1 MLLAPKPGA
10 MGSAVSGRR
19 ERATLS
25 YLCWLYMQCKLKG
38 AEKLP
43 SRFALSIFKMLVQFH
58 PPRVLIAKHSHVP
71 LLHFF
76 TSSLYVIFLSFL
88 SGVKQNRVFQATLKL
103 LFKQKLFWQFAS
115 GAWIKSGTGPGVS
128 PHQEPS
134 GFMPDGRKGRVATIL
149 PWLCRGLVAAGM
161 AQHHPAAL
169 GLPPGSARG
178 REGRAV
184 QVPSSPPGSAK
195 DTKCY
200 FCVYRAVCMCSCVP
214 PVFSLIFIF

>member
-19 ERATLS
+19 ESATSS

-38 AEKLP
+38 AEELP
-43 SRFALSIFKMLVQFH
+43 SRFALSIFKILVQFH
-58 PPRVLIAKHSHVP
+58 PPQVLIAKHSHVP

-88 SGVKQNRVFQATLKL
+88 SSVKQNRVFQATLKL

-134 GFMPDGRKGRVATIL
+134 GFEPDGRKGRAATTL
-149 PWLCRGLVAAGM
+149 PWLCRDLVTAGIYF
-161 AQHHPAAL
+161 L
-169 GLPPGSARG
+169 NFL
-178 REGRAV
+178 AV
-184 QVPSSPPGSAK
+184 FGCKPEQ
-195 DTKCY
+195 
-200 FCVYRAVCMCSCVP
+200 
-214 PVFSLIFIF
+214 L